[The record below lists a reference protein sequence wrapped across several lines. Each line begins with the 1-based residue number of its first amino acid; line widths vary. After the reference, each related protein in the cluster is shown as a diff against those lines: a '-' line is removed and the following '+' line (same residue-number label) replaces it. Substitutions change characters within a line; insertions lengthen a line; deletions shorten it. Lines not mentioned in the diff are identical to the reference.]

1 MRSLSD
7 EVLLVPNNE
16 HLIRVGAISSIASS
30 MAIGDVLYLG
40 SIQDDLDTEIE
51 RNMIETSQLVSRLKR
66 SRVCKQ
72 MNLEG
77 LTTEARNEAT
87 KRLTKCQH

>member
-1 MRSLSD
+1 
-7 EVLLVPNNE
+7 VPNNE

-51 RNMIETSQLVSRLKR
+51 RNMIETSQLVSRLKE
-66 SRVCKQ
+66 K
-72 MNLEG
+72 
-77 LTTEARNEAT
+77 
-87 KRLTKCQH
+87 

>member
-1 MRSLSD
+1 
-7 EVLLVPNNE
+7 
-16 HLIRVGAISSIASS
+16 

-66 SRVCKQ
+66 EVGVQ
-72 MNLEG
+72 
-77 LTTEARNEAT
+77 ANELRRINDRSQ
-87 KRLTKCQH
+87 K